1 MPLEVVGDESG
12 KTELDIV
19 EGPIAG
25 PIIVRT
31 HTRLYG
37 VVNGDVTVPRG
48 IRLELNGVVTGNLL
62 ACPGSKV
69 VVHGE
74 VRGRVFNEGGSVS
87 IYGEVGS
94 IRDADE
100 HRSYL
105 APCAVVRWVEER
117 RKAG

>member
-1 MPLEVVGDESG
+1 LQ
-12 KTELDIV
+12 IV

-25 PIIVRT
+25 PIIIRT
-31 HTRLYG
+31 DTRLYG
-37 VVNGDVTVPRG
+37 VVSGDVTVPRG
-48 IRLELNGVVTGNLL
+48 VRLELEGVVTGNLL

-69 VVHGE
+69 MVHGE
-74 VRGRVFNEGGSVS
+74 VRGRLFNEGGSVS

-94 IRDADE
+94 VRDSEE

-105 APCAVVRWVEER
+105 APCAVVRDAEER